1 MVKDS
6 IVVDMETLR
15 CSVAKPCDE
24 KYARKLLQDY
34 LKENTGYKGGW
45 SVTKDF
51 RRWDDPERWH
61 FTIHNPFAG
70 LSYYKIERE
79 VEGETLREFYDRRRE
94 ERKHAVAHTS

>member
-45 SVTKDF
+45 SVTK
-51 RRWDDPERWH
+51 
-61 FTIHNPFAG
+61 ILGAG
-70 LSYYKIERE
+70 TTRS
-79 VEGETLREFYDRRRE
+79 GG
-94 ERKHAVAHTS
+94 TSLYTTHSLAYHITK